1 MESSQACAGA
11 STTINSSVCV
21 FYGAGDA
28 EQVATAL
35 GSDLVFERPVVWLL
49 GMERGKFVKERDSG
63 ECWER

>member
-1 MESSQACAGA
+1 MGA
-11 STTINSSVCV
+11 STNVKNSVSV
-21 FYGAGDA
+21 FYVAGDA
-28 EQVATAL
+28 EQVAMAL